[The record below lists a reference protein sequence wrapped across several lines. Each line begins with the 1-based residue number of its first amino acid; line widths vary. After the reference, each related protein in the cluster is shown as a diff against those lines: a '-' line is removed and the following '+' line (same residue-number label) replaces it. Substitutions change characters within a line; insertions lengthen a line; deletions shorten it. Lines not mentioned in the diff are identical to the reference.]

1 MKGRTFVRPYLEI
14 DMQYYFAP
22 LEGITDRIYRKLHH
36 KYFPGLDRYYTPFFS
51 PTSHRDLT
59 PREKLE
65 LPEAHRVSYT
75 CVPQILTKVAE
86 DFIWMAEKCR
96 DLGYKEVNL
105 NLGCPSGT
113 VTAKG
118 KGAGMLTDLDGL
130 NRFLEQIFHDA
141 PLPISVKTRIG
152 FRSGEEFPALMD
164 IYNQYPIAE
173 LIIHP
178 RHRAAFYKGSVDM
191 DAFRYAVSVSRVPI
205 CYNGDLCTIPQ
216 IDEFAKDFPQI
227 GAIMLGRGLIGD
239 PGMLSAAPSDA
250 LKAFHDELLEE
261 YLVAFGGSR
270 NAMFRLKENWRYLI
284 CLFEENEKLAK
295 RLRKTTD
302 ITEFR
307 QITNEIF
314 ATCPKRQY
322 LQPDW

>member
-1 MKGRTFVRPYLEI
+1 MGRTFVRPYLEK

-22 LEGITDRIYRKLHH
+22 LEGLTDSIYRKLHH
-36 KYFPGLDRYYTPFFS
+36 RYFPGLSRYYTPFFS
-51 PTSHRDLT
+51 PTCHRDLT
-59 PREKLE
+59 PRERRE
-65 LPEAHRVSYT
+65 LPESSEISYP
-75 CVPQILTKVAE
+75 CVPQLLTKVPE
-86 DFIWMAEKCR
+86 DFIWMAGKCQ
-96 DLGYKEVNL
+96 DLGYTQVNL

-118 KGAGMLTDLDGL
+118 KGAGMLTDLDSL
-130 NRFLEQIFHDA
+130 DRFLDLIFHDS

-152 FRSGEEFPALMD
+152 FRSGEEFPALME
-164 IYNQYPIAE
+164 IFNQYPIAE
-173 LIIHP
+173 LIVHP
-178 RHRAAFYKGSVDM
+178 RHRAAFYNGSVDM
-191 DAFRYAVSVSRVPI
+191 DAFRYALSVSRVPL

-216 IDEFAKDFPQI
+216 IDEFAKEFPQI
-227 GAIMLGRGLIGD
+227 GAVMIGRGLIGN
-239 PGMLSAAPSDA
+239 PGMFCATSTDTLQ
-250 LKAFHDELLEE
+250 AFHDDLLEE
-261 YLVAFGGSR
+261 YLAAFGGSR

-295 RLRKTTD
+295 RLHKTTD

-314 ATCPKRQY
+314 ATCPRKEH